1 MDARDNQRHA
11 MRLPCRI
18 GPSDPRCE
26 PSEGNHITA
35 ALRSVDLSAEAFVIA
50 ITAQHLNLVQA
61 PLSEVELWGLQEYQI
76 LEAVEH
82 SAGRAPLAHGLN
94 PSGP

>member
-1 MDARDNQRHA
+1 
-11 MRLPCRI
+11 MRFACRI
-18 GPSDPRCE
+18 GSSVPRCKA
-26 PSEGNHITA
+26 SEGDHIAA
-35 ALRSVDLSAEAFVIA
+35 ALRSIDLRAQVLVIA

-61 PLSEVELWGLQEYQI
+61 PLSEVEVRGLQEYQI

-82 SAGRAPLAHGLN
+82 SAGRAPLAHGLS

>member
-1 MDARDNQRHA
+1 MDACDDQRHA

-18 GPSDPRCE
+18 GSSDPRCE
-26 PSEGNHITA
+26 ASERDHVA
-35 ALRSVDLSAEAFVIA
+35 AMLRSVDLRAEAFMIA

-61 PLSEVELWGLQEYQI
+61 PFSEIEVRGLQEYQI

-82 SAGRAPLAHGLN
+82 SAGRAPLARGVG

>member
-1 MDARDNQRHA
+1 

-26 PSEGNHITA
+26 ASEGDHVAA
-35 ALRSVDLSAEAFVIA
+35 ALRSVDPRAEALVIA
-50 ITAQHLNLVQA
+50 ITTQHLNLVQA
-61 PLSEVELWGLQEYQI
+61 QLSEVEVRGLQEYQI
-76 LEAVEH
+76 LKAVEH
-82 SAGRAPLAHGLN
+82 SAGRAPLAHGLS